1 MLDAKSA
8 SSIARSLPLKIRH
21 RAIGNIQAE
30 VFLNSLATKPK
41 IDLIAFSILLYSLNN
56 VKVNWQNLK

>member
-21 RAIGNIQAE
+21 RAIGNIQA
-30 VFLNSLATKPK
+30 ATKPK